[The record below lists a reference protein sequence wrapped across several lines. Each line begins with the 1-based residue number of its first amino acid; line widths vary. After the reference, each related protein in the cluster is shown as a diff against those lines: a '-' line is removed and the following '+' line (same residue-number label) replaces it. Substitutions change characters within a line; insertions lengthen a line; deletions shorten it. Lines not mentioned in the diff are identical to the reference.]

1 MTPVVKALELIGN
14 ITTVDPV
21 AISTPLKK
29 GGSGNPV
36 PAQTERRY
44 YDGQLVETL
53 IIPASSIRGKLR
65 HIATRLVMEEKTKS
79 GVRFKVRDYLVT
91 ALGGVVDVASL
102 KQTQQAETNETGSD
116 IVQDGAVDLDRQQ
129 ELRLK
134 NPIVSL
140 FGSMDAAVMSKLHV
154 RAAVPIGPIA
164 PSVNVIG
171 GGTRASPLH
180 REPELFS
187 SGAELFDGT
196 DVLTFIAANTAKVEG
211 NKLEDEAERLVRRA
225 RELRRAGN
233 VAAAEAVDAEAKVL
247 KMKAEATFEAVGGK
261 VNLQQA
267 LWGWQSIPAGT
278 VLRHS
283 MRLDR
288 PTEVE
293 AKLFFAV
300 LRAFAAHPVVGGH
313 IAVGCGRIA
322 ANWKLIID
330 GENVGNV
337 DVGEPDI
344 FRVICSDPRMAGVF
358 DADITSLADSIDIR
372 SQA

>member
-1 MTPVVKALELIGN
+1 MIPVVKALELIGD

-53 IIPASSIRGKLR
+53 VIPASSIRGKLR
-65 HIATRLVMEEKTKS
+65 HIATRLVMEEQTKA
-79 GVRFKVRDYLVT
+79 GMRFKVRDYLVT

-102 KQTQQAETNETGSD
+102 KQAQQTETNEAGSD

-129 ELRLK
+129 ELRRK

-140 FGSMDAAVMSKLHV
+140 FGSMDAAIMSKLHV

-233 VAAAEAVDAEAKVL
+233 VAAAEAADAEAKVL
-247 KMKAEATFEAVGGK
+247 KTKAAATFEAVGGK

-283 MRLDR
+283 MRLER
-288 PTEVE
+288 PTEAE
-293 AKLFFAV
+293 AKLFFVV
-300 LRAFAAHPVVGGH
+300 LRAFATHPVVGGH
-313 IAVGCGRIA
+313 VAVGCGRIA
-322 ANWKLIID
+322 ASWKLVID
-330 GENVGNV
+330 GEYVGSV
-337 DVGEPDI
+337 HVGGQDI
-344 FRVICSDPRMAGVF
+344 FKVICSDPRLAGVF
-358 DADITSLADSIDIR
+358 DADIASLAESIDIR